1 MNKLNLK
8 SAALSM
14 TGVLYFAAPAGAA
27 CSTGLF
33 DDLFVAGAAAPQPCT
48 KQWGPS
54 VQRLAPGAQPRQQ
67 ATQTMTE
74 RVRLLFDKQRADWIA
89 KYGDR
94 DFDLNEV

>member
-14 TGVLYFAAPAGAA
+14 TGVLYFAAPAAAA

-33 DDLFVAGAAAPQPCT
+33 DDLFGAGAAAPQPCA
-48 KQWGPS
+48 KQLGPS
-54 VQRLAPGAQPRQQ
+54 VQRLAPAAAPRQQ
-67 ATQTMTE
+67 ATPTMTE
-74 RVRLLFDKQRADWIA
+74 RVRLLFDKQRAAWIA

-94 DFDLNEV
+94 NLDINEV